1 MRFIAKICWIFEEDS
16 MLTRDGIL
24 PCVATAKMFPIR
36 FFVGIKMDLAPR
48 SSNLETSPKLATECA
63 SLHKITAA

>member
-1 MRFIAKICWIFEEDS
+1 